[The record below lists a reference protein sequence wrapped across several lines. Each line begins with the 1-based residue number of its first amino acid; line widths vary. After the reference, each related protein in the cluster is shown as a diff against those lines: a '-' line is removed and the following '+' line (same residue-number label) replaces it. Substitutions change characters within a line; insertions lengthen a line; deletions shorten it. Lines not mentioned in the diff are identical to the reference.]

1 MTYQEAVAYLE
12 SLSRFGSKLG
22 LERMQKLAELL
33 GNPQKDLKFLH
44 IAGTNGK
51 GSTVAMLSAILQAAG
66 LQVGTFTS
74 PHLSSFRERIA
85 ISNQPI
91 PEEAVSRMVEELKPF
106 ADKIPELTKF
116 EFFTALALRYF
127 QEQKPDLVIFE
138 VGMGGRLDATN
149 IIEPVACGITHL
161 ALDHTQRLGKTLP
174 EIAREKAG
182 IIKGGRPVVT
192 APQAPEAMEVLRATA
207 QDKAAPL
214 WEVSA
219 VPGEGEISYQGRAFS
234 IRGTEADFWLKD
246 EKLTKVHLAL
256 PGRHQ
261 LPNAA
266 VALGLAKI
274 TCDEGFV
281 PGDLLQQAIYSGLE
295 SARWPGRLEY
305 FQGRPSVILDGA
317 HNPDGARQ
325 LANSLAEF
333 FPETKPLLVL
343 GILGDKDLEEMV
355 SLLAPKAGRII
366 ATRPDNPRAAD
377 PEKLAELA
385 RRYLEAVEVVAEP
398 GEALSSALEAEEE
411 LVVVAGSL
419 YLVGELRGKV
429 QTLFS

>member
-138 VGMGGRLDATN
+138 VGMGGRL
-149 IIEPVACGITHL
+149 
-161 ALDHTQRLGKTLP
+161 
-174 EIAREKAG
+174 
-182 IIKGGRPVVT
+182 
-192 APQAPEAMEVLRATA
+192 
-207 QDKAAPL
+207 
-214 WEVSA
+214 
-219 VPGEGEISYQGRAFS
+219 
-234 IRGTEADFWLKD
+234 
-246 EKLTKVHLAL
+246 
-256 PGRHQ
+256 
-261 LPNAA
+261 
-266 VALGLAKI
+266 
-274 TCDEGFV
+274 
-281 PGDLLQQAIYSGLE
+281 
-295 SARWPGRLEY
+295 
-305 FQGRPSVILDGA
+305 
-317 HNPDGARQ
+317 
-325 LANSLAEF
+325 
-333 FPETKPLLVL
+333 
-343 GILGDKDLEEMV
+343 
-355 SLLAPKAGRII
+355 
-366 ATRPDNPRAAD
+366 
-377 PEKLAELA
+377 
-385 RRYLEAVEVVAEP
+385 
-398 GEALSSALEAEEE
+398 
-411 LVVVAGSL
+411 
-419 YLVGELRGKV
+419 
-429 QTLFS
+429 